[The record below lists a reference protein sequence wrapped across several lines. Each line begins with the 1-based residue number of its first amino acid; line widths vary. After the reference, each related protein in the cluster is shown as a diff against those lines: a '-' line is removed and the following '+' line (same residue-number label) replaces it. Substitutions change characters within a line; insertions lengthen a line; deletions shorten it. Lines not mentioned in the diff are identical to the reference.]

1 MIEISTYRDKYLPHI
16 IELIL
21 SIQKKEFYI
30 PVTLEAQPDLQQI
43 PEVYQTGKGNF
54 WVALN
59 DEQPVG
65 TIGLIDIGE
74 NIGVIRKMFVHAAY
88 RGAAHG
94 VAHQLLQTLL
104 QWAEQQQMKSLYLGT
119 VDILQASHRFYEK
132 NGFTRIPMQELPKQF
147 PLMKVDTI
155 FYKYKFRQS

>member
-1 MIEISTYRDKYLPHI
+1 MIEITTYSDKYLPHI
-16 IELIL
+16 IDLIL
-21 SIQKKEFYI
+21 SIQQKEFNI
-30 PVTLEAQPDLQQI
+30 PVTLEGQPDLQQI
-43 PEVYQTGKGNF
+43 PEVYQTGRGNF

-74 NIGVIRKMFVHAAY
+74 NMGVIRKMFVHAAY
-88 RGAAHG
+88 RGTVHG
-94 VAHQLLQTLL
+94 VAHQLLKALL

-119 VDILQASHRFYEK
+119 VETLQASHRFYEK

-155 FYKYKFRQS
+155 FYKYEFR